1 VSGLTDSWK
10 AGRILRLNLF
20 FSETVN
26 DRFAKEMKVERTP
39 TYILFDAQGEEVK
52 RWVDKAPALA
62 DLPAQ

>member
-1 VSGLTDSWK
+1 MSGLTESWK
-10 AGRILRLNLF
+10 AGRILRLNMF
-20 FSETVN
+20 FEKASEQ
-26 DRFAKEMKVERTP
+26 FAREMKVERTP